1 MALLLNGR
9 TVLIDRF
16 CLCIT
21 IYYVVSIH
29 LRACDMFR
37 VRAATQSTAV
47 CLVCIADLYK
57 YKIRVT
63 VSGTILA
70 STFSSRASGIWNSGL
85 ICVCRTIV
93 SHTPVFD
100 MSLGILYSFLM
111 SFFMNGGTFIIR
123 YNARENN
130 VIQVRSIGMFCK
142 YLTSTV

>member
-1 MALLLNGR
+1 MALLLYGR

-100 MSLGILYSFLM
+100 MSLGTYIIFLSLSLWM
-111 SFFMNGGTFIIR
+111 VGFLSLDIMHGKIMW
-123 YNARENN
+123 Y
-130 VIQVRSIGMFCK
+130 K
-142 YLTSTV
+142 YAPLGWSVNI